1 MHQRR
6 ITRCMTGAL
15 IILAY
20 LVMVLPGTSQDNS
33 LDRIVGPQFRIV
45 VVPAGQHAK
54 FLEKNVREAF
64 VSMPASEFEKLRK
77 TANFKPDS
85 LSIPALTQASYQAEW
100 KDNGIIGKANWVFNS
115 SSKKQNYF
123 PISPL
128 NIAIKKASWEG
139 KEALLGDFI
148 TGTTSLLIPENN
160 ASPCNL
166 EWSLKAE
173 QLPDGYHLSLRIPQ
187 ASLQSFELT
196 IPFNWNFILASKG
209 SIETLSPVTNSGKK
223 VLKISASG
231 ETKIDLLLQDPA
243 MHGRFDSLR
252 VEKLQASHE
261 VAPEATYS
269 DFVFS
274 FDGITN
280 GLKTLEFEYSETMKI
295 LEVLSDQVESW
306 KIVAKEGAS
315 ILEITLRNNLCRP
328 DKIMIRSLTPSVVKK
343 SLLWKTPWLRFIPL
357 PSYRE
362 EITIVAGAGIRLED
376 LILGDFLL
384 ADTRSK
390 QSQNS
395 TLRLIG
401 GGITAQKTKTY
412 PSIKVS
418 VGGAQFRTQQEVLFQ
433 PTLSGASL
441 QTNIS
446 YFLLNGSISSLLVQL
461 PIGWE
466 VEQLSLNADT
476 HIKDW
481 SVLINQGKQLLRIEL
496 ENPLIPSNTASLDQ
510 NKSRPPALTIRLS
523 PETKSKKTILWGFPT
538 ILPLNSMLNEGFF
551 AIQYDASSFQAILK
565 SDLVETDVQ
574 NESQSFKQ
582 PCNHLFKFS
591 GNPPAGSIELN
602 PLTGVSTLRFTSAM
616 VFEAD
621 RTDTKLDILLSSE
634 NGLVEKFDL
643 LLPKSMNPDSWKWLS
658 NNRNSTFKK
667 IEKISVYDYAKIM
680 AGLTPL
686 PGISLYNLSAIIP
699 SLDRWRFH
707 LYQPLSTKE
716 SINFNAAFNSPLPLE
731 SNEIPLIGFPPEQR
745 FDATIQIQSLKN
757 NFLDFRYK
765 GLKSLPSSK
774 PKLKTFIYDS
784 SSPSLYLN
792 SSAQADITPYG
803 SIEQAILEKSF
814 HVNGKIENQLKLN
827 IKEWDNDFL
836 NITLPANSDVKEI
849 RINNKILSNF
859 IFKEDQI
866 HIPYIA
872 PSITNPTPSQII
884 ITYHE
889 DAPNG
894 WLWKT
899 MVCSF
904 PALPV
909 VPIDKSIYWIIP
921 SDMEPIASAN
931 THRNTTNYHG
941 NDRSDS
947 VLSHLFPFNYLLK
960 PMPLNYGN
968 SEDSYNF
975 LKTIVQQKPVLN
987 ASGST
992 KLNEFIKSLQLYLIK
1007 NNYSLV
1013 LDLGSVEITN
1023 LNPNSNLPDVSKT
1036 ILENLELLG
1045 LKLVPLS
1052 NGVLL
1057 TNRNAEL
1064 LIIDDKAH
1072 AASISF
1078 IMQEAVAQ
1086 GMDKSKRFV
1095 AAWQW
1100 LLDFPNLAQSYT
1112 TLSKNNPKKTPLQ
1125 LFAENESL
1133 ILVNSQHIQSVG
1145 LLLAFI
1151 LLAFISLKNIPFMF
1165 YIELTLLL
1173 LASLSLSWLPPP
1185 LLPLVWWFLLAWIT
1199 KKIIQY
1205 ATFIV
1210 TAPKLLS
1217 PQAAISVPVKTAS
1230 LLLVLVFFY
1239 NNINAQSPKLLDV
1252 YLLAEPDSSL
1262 NEPTY
1267 LVPDALIKQFRDFKF
1282 PINEAKSFITKAQ
1295 YDGVVLDNSII
1306 FNAIWNVHCTG
1317 PSNLEIPVSGGW
1329 LTDKVFL
1336 NDLPAFP
1343 VTKANG
1349 MVAISIPKS
1358 GNYTLKVEFKVGV
1371 SEKLAERTSTF
1382 RLPVSPINFFQCEF
1396 PNNAEQPTLSGS
1408 FGATMVARSG
1418 NVTKLNSDLG
1428 KVSGPLNLRWSKGP
1442 LAPKSNPLIQEAYLW
1457 DIAVDASRLQAFW
1470 DLQIPDAGTD
1480 FFEIDLPSNLI
1491 PATINPSIRQGLT
1504 PVTLNNW
1511 HLKPIPMG
1519 QRLTLNFSRRISG
1532 SIQVQAFFNP
1542 INGLTSRWQLPVP
1555 TPIGIYKEGGSY
1567 LAYKSTNCNITRQIL
1582 PLRLTGI
1589 NSKNFAP
1596 FWPETEK
1603 PETETLAFAYSFRR
1617 EPNNPPVL
1625 TLDISPDHF
1634 KFDVTQTIK
1643 GHIQTTS
1650 SQFLINATLKSTMP
1664 DILFVEMQIDGLAKH
1679 TVTKLV
1685 GEGVQS
1691 WSQNGSKVV
1700 IWLDKPSKDLSFTV
1714 EIFAPN
1720 ISTNTPAIVEIPRIN
1735 FLFATKITSN
1745 ITLSHDNNTL
1755 LKPIN
1760 LKGFGNSPN
1769 PLNLVSNEKNYQA
1782 QYEIKQLLP
1791 SGSANILLW
1800 FEQKENQTKATLDIE
1815 INRIKDGASNYEL
1828 SIMGWGDEDLKF
1840 DLPMN
1845 VKLEPLSAGENI
1857 RKWSVMIP
1865 ESQKKGIINFR
1876 VSHDISKSLATG
1888 IAKIPMWNLM
1898 GVEAVSSWIKTP
1910 NEILSMANI
1919 QGLLRVAN
1927 LGTIPESPML
1937 KKSAG
1942 DKNSDYFKVNAKS
1955 WAGNLRQ
1962 NNQKFNREESP
1973 IVIHNILQGEVQ
1985 KSGSIKGTSVFWFT
1999 MPAGSFKVLLAKP
2012 SEFVACHL
2020 DDVLIYPENIDAGK
2034 TYVFKTSKSGYQRLS
2049 ISFQLLP
2056 AELKWSDFLNISP
2069 VLITKSSFGKTII
2082 VGTQPFQSWKFEP
2095 AALYDQELTALKNQ
2109 AMSLL
2114 ENSKNLARD
2123 ITAKNADLSSLQP
2136 LQELFFQIIAR
2147 ARILNSLTNTGEEST
2162 GWEEDFLQKNRET
2175 GMELNFEAIIA
2186 KAERNVARKLLN
2198 EGSNRIDSLFNPR
2211 IVSLLAGEKTPDLT
2225 MISKRSYSFQNNSLL
2240 TVLWFGFIISVYY
2253 LSSMHKFHKILAITW
2268 PEQLLL
2274 AGIGSY
2280 LFFGLSIMVL
2290 FFIISGVAGR
2300 IFALLFN
2307 RKVFIQS
2314 LQFK

>member
-1 MHQRR
+1 MHAGR

-45 VVPAGQHAK
+45 VVPTGQHAK

-64 VSMPASEFEKLRK
+64 VSMPASEFEKLKK

-85 LSIPALTQASYQAEW
+85 PSIPALTQASYQAEW

-128 NIAIKKASWEG
+128 NIAIKKASWDA

-148 TGTTSLLIPENN
+148 PGTTCLLIPENN
-160 ASPCNL
+160 ASPCDL

-173 QLPDGYHLSLRIPQ
+173 QLPDGHHLSLRIPQ

-209 SIETLSPVTNSGKK
+209 SIETLPPATNSVKK

-252 VEKLQASHE
+252 VEKLQANHE

-269 DFVFS
+269 EFVFS

-280 GLKTLEFEYSETMKI
+280 GLKTLEFEHGETMKI
-295 LEVLSDQVESW
+295 LEVLSDQVEIW
-306 KIVAKEGAS
+306 KTTAKEGAS
-315 ILEITLRNNLCRP
+315 VLELTLRNNLCRP
-328 DKIMIRSLTPSVVKK
+328 DKIMIKSLTPSVVKN

-362 EITIVAGAGIRLED
+362 EITIVTGAGIRLED

-390 QSQNS
+390 ESQNS

-401 GGITAQKTKTY
+401 GGLTAQKTKTY

-441 QTNIS
+441 QTTIS
-446 YFLLNGSISSLLVQL
+446 YFLLNGSLSSLLVQL
-461 PIGWE
+461 PVGWE

-476 HIKDW
+476 HIKNW
-481 SVLINQGKQLLRIEL
+481 SVLQNQGKQLLRIEL
-496 ENPLIPSNTASLDQ
+496 ENPLILSNATSLDQ

-523 PETKSKKTILWGFPT
+523 PETKSKKTILWGLPT
-538 ILPLNSMLNEGFF
+538 ILPLNSILNEGLF
-551 AIQYDASSFQAILK
+551 AIQYDTSSFQAKLK

-574 NESQSFKQ
+574 SESQSFKQ
-582 PCNHLFKFS
+582 PCNHLFKFIE
-591 GNPPAGSIELN
+591 NPPVGSIELI
-602 PLTGVSTLRFTSAM
+602 PLTGVSNFRFTSVM
-616 VFEAD
+616 IFEAD
-621 RTDTKLDILLSSE
+621 RTDTKMDILLSSD

-643 LLPKSMNPDSWKWLS
+643 LLPKSMNPESWKWLS
-658 NNRNSTFKK
+658 SNRNSIFKK

-686 PGISLYNLSAIIP
+686 PGIPLYNLSTIIP
-699 SLDRWRFH
+699 SPDRWRFH
-707 LYQPLSTKE
+707 LYQPLSAKE
-716 SINFNAAFNSPLPLE
+716 SLNFNATFTSPLPLE

-745 FDATIQIQSLKN
+745 FDATVQIQSLKN

-792 SSAQADITPYG
+792 TSAQDNTAPHGI
-803 SIEQAILEKSF
+803 IEQAILEKSF
-814 HVNGKIENQLKLN
+814 HGSGRIQNQLKLN
-827 IKEWDNDFL
+827 IKEWDNDYL
-836 NITLPANSDVKEI
+836 NITLPAKSDVKEI
-849 RINNKILSNF
+849 RINNKIVSNF

-866 HIPYIA
+866 LIPYLA
-872 PSITNPTPSQII
+872 PSITNPAPSQII

-889 DAPNG
+889 NAPDG

-899 MVCSF
+899 IVCSF
-904 PALPV
+904 PSLPV
-909 VPIDKSIYWIIP
+909 APMDKSIYWIIP
-921 SDMEPIASAN
+921 PGMEPIASAN
-931 THRNTTNYHG
+931 THRNALNFHG
-941 NDRSDS
+941 DGKSDG
-947 VLSHLFPFNYLLK
+947 VLNHLFPFNYLLK
-960 PMPLNYGN
+960 PMPLNYGD
-968 SEDSYNF
+968 SEDSNDF

-992 KLNEFIKSLQLYLIK
+992 KLGEFIKSLQMYMIK

-1045 LKLVPLS
+1045 LKLIPLS
-1052 NGVLL
+1052 NNVLL
-1057 TNRNAEL
+1057 TNRNTEL

-1072 AASISF
+1072 AASFSF
-1078 IMQEAVAQ
+1078 VLQEAIAQ

-1095 AAWQW
+1095 AAWLW
-1100 LLDFPNLAQSYT
+1100 LLDFPNLEQSYMP
-1112 TLSKNNPKKTPLQ
+1112 LSTNNPMEKPLQ

-1133 ILVNSQHIQSVG
+1133 LLVNPQHIQAVG

-1151 LLAFISLKNIPFMF
+1151 LLTFISLNIPFMF
-1165 YIELTLLL
+1165 YIESTLLL

-1199 KKIIQY
+1199 KKIIRY
-1205 ATFIV
+1205 LTFIV
-1210 TAPKLLS
+1210 TAPKLLP
-1217 PQAAISVPVKTAS
+1217 PQGEISAPLKTAS
-1230 LLLVLVFFY
+1230 LLLVLLFFY
-1239 NNINAQSPKLLDV
+1239 NNLHAQPPKLLDV

-1262 NEPTY
+1262 NKPTY
-1267 LVPDALIKQFRDFKF
+1267 LVPDELLKQFRVHKS
-1282 PINEAKSFITKAQ
+1282 PINDAKSFITKAQ
-1295 YDGVVLDNSII
+1295 YNGLVLDNSII
-1306 FNAIWNVHCTG
+1306 FNAIWNIYCTG

-1336 NDLPAFP
+1336 NDLPAYP

-1349 MVAISIPKS
+1349 VVTISIPKS
-1358 GNYTLKVEFKVGV
+1358 GNNILKVEFKVGV

-1396 PNNAEQPTLSGS
+1396 PGNAEQPTLSGG

-1418 NVTKLNSDLG
+1418 NATKLTSDLG

-1442 LAPKSNPLIQEAYLW
+1442 LAPKANPLIQEAYLW

-1504 PVTLNNW
+1504 TVTLNNW

-1519 QRLTLNFSRRISG
+1519 QKLTLNFSRRISG

-1555 TPIGIYKEGGSY
+1555 TPIGIFKEGGSF
-1567 LAYKSTNCNITRQIL
+1567 LAYKSTNCNITRPIL
-1582 PLRLTGI
+1582 PLRLTGVS
-1589 NSKNFAP
+1589 SKNFAP
-1596 FWPETEK
+1596 FWPETQK

-1617 EPNNPPVL
+1617 EPNNPPLL
-1625 TLDISPDHF
+1625 TLDISPAHF

-1650 SQFLINATLKSTMP
+1650 SQYLINAALKSPVP
-1664 DILFVEMQIDGLAKH
+1664 DILFVEMQIEGLAKY

-1720 ISTNTPAIVEIPRIN
+1720 INANAPAIIEIPKSN

-1769 PLNLVSNEKNYQA
+1769 PFNLVSNEKNYQA
-1782 QYEIKQLLP
+1782 QYEIKTLSP

-1800 FEQKENQTKATLDIE
+1800 FEQKETQTKAILDIE
-1815 INRIKDGASNYEL
+1815 INRIKDGGSNYEL

-1840 DLPMN
+1840 DLPTN
-1845 VKLEPLSAGENI
+1845 VKLEPLSVGENL
-1857 RKWSVMIP
+1857 RKWSVIIP

-1876 VSHDISKSLATG
+1876 VSHDISKSLPIGVT
-1888 IAKIPMWNLM
+1888 KIPMWNLA
-1898 GVEAVSSWIKTP
+1898 GVESLSSWIKTP
-1910 NEILSMANI
+1910 TEALSLVNM
-1919 QGLLRVAN
+1919 QGLLRVGN

-1937 KKSAG
+1937 KKNLD
-1942 DKNSDYFKVNAKS
+1942 DKKTDYFKVNAKS
-1955 WAGNLRQ
+1955 WTGNLRQ

-1973 IVIHNILQGEVQ
+1973 LVIHNILQGELQ
-1985 KSGSIKGTSVFWFT
+1985 KNESIKGTSVFWFY
-1999 MPAGSFKVLLAKP
+1999 MQAGKFEVLLDKP
-2012 SEFVACHL
+2012 SEFISCHL
-2020 DDVLIYPENIDAGK
+2020 DDVLIYPENTDRGK
-2034 TYVFKTSKSGYQRLS
+2034 TYVFKTSKSGYQKLK
-2049 ISFQLLP
+2049 ISFQVLST
-2056 AELKWSDFLNISP
+2056 ELRWSGFLNISP
-2069 VLITKSSFGKTII
+2069 VLTTKSSFGKTLII
-2082 VGTQPFQSWKFEP
+2082 GTQPFQSWKFEP
-2095 AALYDQELTALKNQ
+2095 TPLYDQELTALKNQ
-2109 AMSLL
+2109 AKSLL
-2114 ENSKNLARD
+2114 ENSKNIAKD
-2123 ITAKNADLSSLQP
+2123 IALEKADLSSLQP
-2136 LQELFFQIIAR
+2136 LQELFFQLIAR
-2147 ARILNSLTNTGEEST
+2147 AKALDSLTNTGEEST
-2162 GWEEDFLQKNRET
+2162 GWEEDFLQKNK
-2175 GMELNFEAIIA
+2175 EAGVEINYESIIA

-2198 EGSNRIDSLFNPR
+2198 DGSNRTDALFNPR
-2211 IVSLLAGEKTPDLT
+2211 IVSLLAGEKAPDLT
-2225 MISKRSYSFQNNSLL
+2225 LILKRSYGFQNNFLF
-2240 TVLWFGFIISVYY
+2240 TIVWFGFIISVYY
-2253 LSSMHKFHKILAITW
+2253 LSSMHKFHKIIRLTW
-2268 PEQLLL
+2268 PEQFLI
-2274 AGIGSY
+2274 AGLVSY
-2280 LFFGLSIMVL
+2280 LFVGLTIMVFL
-2290 FFIISGVAGR
+2290 LITLGVAGR
-2300 IFALLFN
+2300 IFALLFY